1 MRPAGVSYLYES
13 MSPSSVPDIKEV
25 FASDEVFDALYP
37 IYISSL
43 SAIHWTPMEVA
54 AKAAVF
60 LAPDANARV
69 IDIGSGVGKFC
80 IAGAHFAP
88 GHFTGIEQRANF
100 VKAGN
105 KVARQLGMERVSLQH
120 GNFMDMDLGVY
131 TGIYFYNSFH
141 ENIVHDDALD
151 QKVDLSSELY
161 EQYTDHLLRQL
172 NQMPVGTRLATYWLS
187 IPEIPACYREQGS
200 YFGDLLKLW
209 IKEY

>member
-1 MRPAGVSYLYES
+1 MF
-13 MSPSSVPDIKEV
+13 SSD
-25 FASDEVFDALYP
+25 AAFDALYP

-43 SAIHWTPMEVA
+43 SAIHWTPLEVA

-60 LAPDANARV
+60 LAPDEQARV
-69 IDIGSGVGKFC
+69 LDIGAGVGKFC

-120 GNFMDMDLGVY
+120 GNFMETDLRAY

-151 QKVDLSSELY
+151 EKIELSSELY
-161 EQYTDHLLRQL
+161 ERYTDHLLHEL
-172 NQMPVGTRLATYWLS
+172 KQMPVGTRLATYWLS
-187 IPEIPACYREQGS
+187 IPEIPACYRERGS
-200 YFGDLLKLW
+200 YFNDLLKLW

>member
-1 MRPAGVSYLYES
+1 
-13 MSPSSVPDIKEV
+13 MSQFAVEGAEDVFSSD
-25 FASDEVFDALYP
+25 AAFDALYP

-43 SAIHWTPMEVA
+43 SAIHWTPLEVA

-60 LAPDANARV
+60 LAPDEHARV
-69 IDIGSGVGKFC
+69 LDIGSGVGKFC
-80 IAGAHFAP
+80 IAGAHVAP
-88 GHFTGIEQRANF
+88 GHFTGIEQRSNF

-120 GNFMDMDLGVY
+120 GNFMETDLGAY

-151 QKVDLSSELY
+151 EKIELSSELY
-161 EQYTDHLLRQL
+161 ERYTDHLLHEL
-172 NQMPVGTRLATYWLS
+172 KQMPVGTRLATYWLS
-187 IPEIPACYREQGS
+187 ITEIPACYREQGS